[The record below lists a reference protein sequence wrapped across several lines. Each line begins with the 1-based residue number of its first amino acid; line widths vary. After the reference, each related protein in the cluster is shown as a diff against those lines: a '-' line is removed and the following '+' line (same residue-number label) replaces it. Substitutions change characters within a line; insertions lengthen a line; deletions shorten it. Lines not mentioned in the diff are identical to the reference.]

1 VPPRL
6 APADEIK
13 RQLLDRHQLG
23 LPAERKSN
31 PALMENSPIAAS
43 MICDGRSAFG
53 LGNAMTKPPKE
64 DDVSR
69 APLKMKPEPFKPKK
83 DKPKSSP
90 KPPKQRIQRHQG
102 R

>member
-1 VPPRL
+1 
-6 APADEIK
+6 
-13 RQLLDRHQLG
+13 
-23 LPAERKSN
+23 
-31 PALMENSPIAAS
+31 
-43 MICDGRSAFG
+43 
-53 LGNAMTKPPKE
+53 MTKPPKE

-69 APLKMKPEPFKPKK
+69 DPLKMKPEPFKPKK

>member
-1 VPPRL
+1 
-6 APADEIK
+6 
-13 RQLLDRHQLG
+13 
-23 LPAERKSN
+23 
-31 PALMENSPIAAS
+31 
-43 MICDGRSAFG
+43 
-53 LGNAMTKPPKE
+53 MTKPPKE

-69 APLKMKPEPFKPKK
+69 APLKMKPEPFKPRK